1 LSLIILWKN
10 LLPSSCR
17 RSASDRMLHARRS
30 IVNDRKLR
38 EKALRR
44 DIDISN
50 TATGRCKV
58 TIHYRS
64 SDGPVLT
71 GFYRHA
77 RHGREMCLLNYEFMM
92 ATVTASERARER
104 ERVLPVRLCKTN
116 AHLADHL
123 PLTVRPTEG
132 LKNSEISKHV
142 HVS

>member
-50 TATGRCKV
+50 TATRRCKV

-104 ERVLPVRLCKTN
+104 ESSSGSFMQDECALGGPPAADCETN
-116 AHLADHL
+116 RGPKKL
-123 PLTVRPTEG
+123 
-132 LKNSEISKHV
+132 
-142 HVS
+142 

>member
-1 LSLIILWKN
+1 
-10 LLPSSCR
+10 
-17 RSASDRMLHARRS
+17 MLHARRS

-92 ATVTASERARER
+92 ATVTASDRARER
-104 ERVLPVRLCKTN
+104 ESSSGSFMQDECALSGPPAADCETN
-116 AHLADHL
+116 RG
-123 PLTVRPTEG
+123 P
-132 LKNSEISKHV
+132 KNSEISKHV